1 MNKQNVPMEGRY
13 ALISADMFQQLTD
26 DMSATQYRDF
36 SAAYDVKDGVLG
48 RLFGFNI
55 LMRSAV
61 LKYDDAV
68 LPAMLP
74 GGTIP
79 DVSDNDGVLCWQMSA
94 VERAVGQISF
104 FENIGDPTYYG
115 DVYSVSIRMGGR
127 KRRAD
132 AKGIVAIVQAAA
144 A

>member
-1 MNKQNVPMEGRY
+1 MEGRY

-55 LMRSAV
+55 MMRGTV
-61 LKYDDAV
+61 LTFNND
-68 LPAMLP
+68 PAP
-74 GGTIP
+74 EVHAYGDIAGAT
-79 DVSDNDGVLCWQMSA
+79 DNDAVLCWQVSA
-94 VERAVGQISF
+94 VERALGQISF
-104 FENIGDPTYYG
+104 YESIGDPTYYG
-115 DVYSVSIRMGGR
+115 DIYSVGVRMGAR
-127 KRRAD
+127 KRRDD

-144 A
+144 